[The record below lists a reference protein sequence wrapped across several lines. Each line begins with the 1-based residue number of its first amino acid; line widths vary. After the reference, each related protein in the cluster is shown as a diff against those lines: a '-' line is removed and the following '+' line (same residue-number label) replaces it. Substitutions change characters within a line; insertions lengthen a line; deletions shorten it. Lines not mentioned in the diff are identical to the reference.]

1 MAKPAQSTRH
11 AATPVA
17 VPRFSAR
24 LIAALVLLNLLA
36 IALGTLSILDSRRK
50 AVAHAETTTRN
61 LATVVEQNLAGLV
74 ERIDIALLA
83 AKEEAEKS
91 YLAGKGDARRMNE
104 FLARQRERMHGVNS
118 LRISDAAGR
127 VILGENASPAINNS
141 DRDYFIRAR
150 DEAGAGLVVSRPVMG
165 RINKAW
171 VLNFSR
177 RLEHRDGSFAGIVFA
192 SVRLETIAAMFGQID
207 VGRNGGIAL
216 RDAEMGLIVRVP
228 ELEGIGAKIG
238 DKSVSRT
245 IKDYVAEGRTAATY
259 TAVNPL
265 DSRERTASFRRIGDL
280 PLYTIVTLAS
290 EEYLADWRRDSL
302 TTLVLLLAIVAS
314 SLGIGRVL
322 LRTWRHRSRL
332 IAELSESRQLFQTV
346 TEFSDDWVYWRS
358 ADRRSFH
365 YLSPVCEDIT
375 GYSVADFQAD
385 PGLLDRIVHSED
397 RARWDAHLEHPADS
411 AHPVEEYRIVGKHGD
426 IRWIRHICREI
437 VVEDGTSLGR
447 RGANQDIT
455 ANRGAELALQ
465 QSERLLREAQEI
477 GRIGSYSYD
486 IRNDR
491 WENSEV
497 LDEIFGIAA
506 DYPRDLAGWLQLVHP
521 QERESMQRYL
531 NDCLVNRSRFS
542 REYRIFRPDGVER
555 WVHGMGEFSYGTDG
569 APLRLVGVIQD
580 ISGRRRSENDLR
592 EHDARTR
599 ALLDASSESTMLL
612 DTQGTILA
620 INAVGARRFALTPE
634 AMTERNFF
642 DFLPPELAES
652 RRHLLQQVVAGRE
665 PLHARDQ
672 RGAMRFDL
680 NLFPVMNREGQV
692 DSIAL
697 YAKDITEEERN
708 ERIDALFHRLDLML
722 LKWHMNLDS
731 IAQMFCEEICPLFD
745 LGAAWIGRAE
755 QDGTIAVVAAAGESQ
770 EFLAAVRRN
779 CQRWRGTPDCCQP
792 AGIALRERHLQ
803 KTAIAAPEC
812 SACRNAARGAGIVAS
827 LMLPLTLRSE
837 SWGVLTLYARRDETF
852 DRADIPPRLTAVAGR
867 LAVSL
872 ESALQQEWLT
882 LLETALASTGNAVF
896 ITGGDGR
903 ILWCNQAFNRLSG
916 YATADVVGKT
926 PQLFRSGDHE
936 QAFYDDLWATIRSGK
951 VWRGEVVNRR
961 PDGSRYTINQVIT
974 PLQDANGKVS
984 HYVAIIEDIS
994 ERKANEARIEHMANY
1009 DSLTELPNRNLF
1021 FDRLAVALAQAR
1033 RSGRPGALLYF
1044 DLDRFKPVNDR
1055 LGHAAGDKLLKAVAD
1070 RVGAQMRASDTF
1082 GRLAGDEFG
1091 VILPDASR
1099 HEDAAHVAEKI
1110 LAAVDQPFDIDGQQ
1124 VEIGASIGIAVI
1136 PADGASAEE
1145 VLKAAD
1151 EAMYQAKAAGRNT
1164 YRNYCRT

>member
-1 MAKPAQSTRH
+1 MAKPAQSNRH

-36 IALGTLSILDSRRK
+36 IALGTLSIAEGRRK
-50 AVAHAETTTRN
+50 AVAHAETTTHN
-61 LATVVEQNLAGLV
+61 LVTAVEQSLAGLIA
-74 ERIDIALLA
+74 RIDLLLTT
-83 AKEEAEKS
+83 AKDEIEGNRAV
-91 YLAGKGDARRMNE
+91 AGNTRRVNE
-104 FLARQRERMHGVNS
+104 FLVRQNDRIHGLLS
-118 LRISDAAGR
+118 LRVLDAKGR
-127 VILGENASPAINNS
+127 VVLGTGVIPSVNNS
-141 DRDYFIRAR
+141 DREYFIRTR
-150 DEAGAGLVVSRPVMG
+150 DEPDAGLVVGKPLLSRTNGV
-165 RINKAW
+165 W
-171 VLNFSR
+171 VLTFSR
-177 RLEHRDGSFAGIVFA
+177 RLEKADGSFDGIVYA
-192 SVRLETIAAMFGQID
+192 SIGLDTIAALFAHIN
-207 VGRNGGIAL
+207 VGKKGGIGL
-216 RDAEMGLIVRVP
+216 RDTEMGLIVRVP

-259 TAVNPL
+259 TAVTPA
-265 DSRERTASFRRIGDL
+265 DGEERTASFRRVGDW

-290 EEYLADWRRDSL
+290 SEYLAEWRRESL
-302 TTLVLLLAIVAS
+302 TTLVLLLAIVAA

-322 LRTWRHRSRL
+322 LRTWRSQLRL
-332 IAELSESRQLFQTV
+332 MAELTRSRQLFQTV

-365 YLSPVCEDIT
+365 YLSPFCEDIT
-375 GYSVADFQAD
+375 GYSVAEFQAD
-385 PGLLDRIVHSED
+385 PGLLDRIVHPDD
-397 RARWDAHLEHPADS
+397 RERWDRHLDHDS
-411 AHPVEEYRIVGKHGD
+411 AEEQTFEEYRIVGKHGD
-426 IRWIRHICREI
+426 IRWIRHICRE
-437 VVEDGTSLGR
+437 VVAEDGTSLGR
-447 RGANQDIT
+447 RGSNQDIT

-477 GRIGSYSYD
+477 GRIGSYGYD

-491 WENSEV
+491 WESSEV
-497 LDEIFGIAA
+497 LDEIFGIAT
-506 DYPRDLAGWLQLVHP
+506 DYPRDLAGWLQLIHP

-531 NDCLVNRSRFS
+531 NDCMANRSRFS
-542 REYRIFRPDGVER
+542 REYRIVRPDGVER
-555 WVHGMGEFSYGTDG
+555 WVHGMGEFSYGADG

-580 ISGRRRSENDLR
+580 ISGRKRSENDLR

-612 DTQGTILA
+612 DTRGTILA
-620 INAVGARRFALTPE
+620 INTVGARRFALTPE
-634 AMTERNFF
+634 AMTERNLF
-642 DFLPPELAES
+642 DFLPPALAET
-652 RRHLLQQVVAGRE
+652 RRALLRQVLADRE
-665 PLHARDQ
+665 PLHTRDQ

-697 YAKDITEEERN
+697 YAKDVTEEERN

-731 IAQMFCEEICPLFD
+731 IAQMFCEEICLLFD
-745 LGAAWIGRAE
+745 LDAAWIGRAE
-755 QDGTIAVVAAAGESQ
+755 QDGNIAVVAAAGESQ
-770 EFLAAVRRN
+770 EFLAAVRQN
-779 CQRWRGTPDCCQP
+779 CRRWRGEPDCCQP
-792 AGIALRERHLQ
+792 AGIALREHHLQ
-803 KTAIAAPEC
+803 KTAIDAPEC
-812 SACRNAARGAGIVAS
+812 AACRDAARGADIVAS
-827 LMLPLTLRSE
+827 LMLPLMLRSE
-837 SWGVLTLYARRDETF
+837 SWGVLALYTRHGETF

-903 ILWCNQAFNRLSG
+903 ILWCNEAFNRLSG

-926 PQLFRSGDHE
+926 PQLFRSGDHG

-951 VWRGEVVNRR
+951 VWRGEVVNCR

-1082 GRLAGDEFG
+1082 GRLAGDEFA